1 MIAVTEMIEI
11 LWLTATEALIDS
23 LKLFPFL
30 LATYLVLEYLEE
42 KAGHKTVNLIR
53 RSGRLGPLIGAL
65 CGLFPQCGL
74 AAAASNFYAARVIS
88 AGTLMAVYLSTSDE
102 MLPILISN
110 AAPAALIAKILL
122 IKVAAALFFGLVLDF
137 LARRSMLLRPRDVDV
152 ETLCRNED
160 CKCEEGIWR
169 SALRHSVKITLF
181 VLAVS
186 FLFNLAMEAIG
197 VAPLARFLSYPV
209 VGSVV
214 AGLIGLVPNCS
225 ASVIV
230 TQLYLEEAIG
240 FGAMMS
246 GVLVGAGVGLLVL
259 YRVNPRLKENLLIT
273 AVLYFSG
280 VLTGCLI
287 DLF

>member
-1 MIAVTEMIEI
+1 MAEI
-11 LWLTATEALIDS
+11 LWHTAADALIES

-30 LATYLVLEYLEE
+30 LATYLALEYLEE
-42 KAGHKTVNLIR
+42 KAGDKTVNLIR
-53 RSGRLGPLIGAL
+53 RSGRAGPLIGAL

-110 AAPAALIAKILL
+110 AAPAPLIAKILL
-122 IKVAAALFFGLVLDF
+122 IKVAAGLFFV
-137 LARRSMLLRPRDVDV
+137 RRSALLRPRNVDV

-160 CKCEEGIWR
+160 CKCGEGGGIWL

-181 VLAVS
+181 VLVVG
-186 FLFNLAMEAIG
+186 FLFNLAMTMIG
-197 VAPLARFLSYPV
+197 AAPFVRFLSHPLA
-209 VGSVV
+209 GPAA

-230 TQLYLEEAIG
+230 TQLYLEGAIG
-240 FGAMMS
+240 FGAMTA

-259 YRVNPRLKENLLIT
+259 YRVNPRLKENLLLT
-273 AVLYFSG
+273 AILYSAG
-280 VLTGCLI
+280 VLTGSLI
-287 DLF
+287 DFLG

>member
-1 MIAVTEMIEI
+1 MGELLWHTAADALADAV
-11 LWLTATEALIDS
+11 
-23 LKLFPFL
+23 KVFPFL

-42 KAGHKTVNLIR
+42 KAGRKTVNLIR
-53 RSGRLGPLIGAL
+53 KSGRVGPLVGAL

-102 MLPILISN
+102 MLPILISRA
-110 AAPAALIAKILL
+110 AAPELIAKILL
-122 IKVAAALFFGLVLDF
+122 LKAGAGLLFGLLIDFFG
-137 LARRSMLLRPRDVDV
+137 RYSKMLRPREVDV

-160 CKCEEGIWR
+160 CKCEEGIFR

-181 VLAVS
+181 VLVIS
-186 FLFNLAMEAIG
+186 FLFNVAMAVVG
-197 VAPLARFLSYPV
+197 VAPFARFLSYPV
-209 VGSVV
+209 AGPAV
-214 AGLIGLVPNCS
+214 AGLIGLIPNCS

-230 TQLYLEEAIG
+230 TQLYLENAIG

-259 YRVNPRLKENLLIT
+259 YRVNPRLKENLLLT
-273 AVLYFSG
+273 AILYAAG
-280 VLTGCLI
+280 VFCGCLL
-287 DLF
+287 DLLL